1 MTGLAH
7 QLRWLIGIRLLVVTS
22 VALPYA
28 LLRLTHAKSAPG
40 PGVPPIPG
48 APASEPAFDLGFLF
62 GLALLTYLA
71 CGVYWLLLRNLEG
84 RHVLQGYVQFL
95 GDLLLIT
102 VLIAQ
107 FEGPS
112 NPFSL
117 LYLIIIGAASV
128 LLRRQAGF
136 TIATVAYLL
145 YAGVTLSPYFLGGEP
160 LPEAAGEWF
169 ILLYNLAVHLF
180 GFYAVALLTYHLV
193 HRVARAERELEEKRE
208 DLADLQVVHRDVIQS
223 INSGLITTDLEG
235 TITSA
240 NRAGVEILGAPAR
253 QLLGRPVYEL
263 SLLSRRDWEEMS
275 RAAHRQTEQVR
286 SESKIERDGE
296 ITHVGFSLSKL
307 TNAENEQEG
316 WIVIF
321 QDFTQWRRLEQ
332 EVRLKDRMAAVG
344 EMAAGL
350 AHELGNP
357 LAAISGSVQMLSKTL
372 RERGDDTKLL
382 DILLKESQRLD
393 RTIKGFLRFA
403 RPRERASGRFDVA
416 ALLKENFALLE
427 NSDEITPKHD
437 LELDVTPES
446 ASLVGDADQVS
457 QIFWNLVR
465 NALKAMPDGGR
476 LRVRGRLSGPFYR
489 LSVADTGHGMTEEE
503 RANLFHPF
511 QSFFDS
517 GTGIGMAIV
526 YRIVEEHGG
535 RVTVHSRPGG
545 GTEIVVELPV
555 EGVGTRPEARPG
567 EVPASEEPTPEEM
580 AEMSG
585 S

>member
-28 LLRLTHAKSAPG
+28 LLRLTQAKSAPS
-40 PGVPPIPG
+40 PGIVPPPG
-48 APASEPAFDLGFLF
+48 TPVPEPAFDLGFLF

-84 RHVLQGYVQFL
+84 RHVLQGYVQL
-95 GDLLLIT
+95 IGDLLLIT

-107 FEGPS
+107 FEGPT

-145 YAGVTLSPYFLGGEP
+145 YAGVTLAPYFLGGEE

-263 SLLSRRDWEEMS
+263 SLLSRRDWEELS
-275 RAAHRQTEQVR
+275 QAAHRQTEQVR

-307 TNAENEQEG
+307 TNAENVQEG

-372 RERGDDTKLL
+372 RERGDDSRLL

-403 RPRERASGRFDVA
+403 RPRERSSARFDVA

-427 NSDEITPKHD
+427 NSDEITPEHRLD
-437 LELDVTPES
+437 LDLTPRS

-476 LRVRGRLSGPFYR
+476 LRVKGRLSGSVYL

-555 EGVGTRPEARPG
+555 EGAGARSEARPG
-567 EVPASEEPTPEEM
+567 EMPAPEE
-580 AEMSG
+580 ATEMSG